1 MDSFS
6 IIIFL
11 IIFIPLFIIMI
22 MFSHKEANWFFNSDK
37 LIKTLIREKVDKNI
51 INIFI
56 LKDKDERIKP
66 IYKERVLFDYM
77 PGFNTSA
84 EREYY
89 VKVDYME
96 NGVLKSLY
104 IRIDYRLFKK
114 ARLITYIPE

>member
-1 MDSFS
+1 
-6 IIIFL
+6 
-11 IIFIPLFIIMI
+11 MI

-51 INIFI
+51 INVFI

-66 IYKERVLFDYM
+66 IYKERNLFDYM

-84 EREYY
+84 KRECY

-104 IRIDYRLFKK
+104 VRIDYNFFKK
-114 ARLITYIPE
+114 TKIVTYIPE